1 MLSSTPNRHCL
12 LFAVFALLLS
22 GSPGVAQPTAPH
34 FWQQNDTIV
43 LQNSLIA
50 RQFLWNNGHLIT
62 LSLTDKP
69 RGRHWVM
76 QQPPPDFGPNLA
88 LEATTANF
96 DTATVAA
103 TSVTPRH
110 FRWQV
115 VTHYGAFSLKRIYR
129 VYDSV
134 AMIGLECYVKGR
146 LPRADTPSASAR
158 TTGVENTPTS
168 TDQAL
173 VLDHLALPGWHWE
186 LTTVRFQDV
195 TDRNNTL
202 VQTETNLLFRQDL
215 RLPGNLLLAR
225 DVSGGGQ
232 LVWLKESPLGSHQ
245 LAYPGYDFRLKYD
258 DWSTV
263 GLGIEAH
270 SASEWTRGYG
280 AALGVSGD
288 SKRAS
293 LMLLRE
299 YLKQQRRHRPERDE
313 MIMMNTWGDRG
324 QDGKLRESFA
334 LAELEAAQRLGVTHF
349 QLDDGWQAGL
359 SKNSASQAGE
369 LWDAWPR
376 KSWLPHP
383 ERFPHG
389 LSPVVDKARELDIEL
404 GLWFHPSNAHDYRQW
419 QQDAEV
425 VLDLHRQYGINYFKI
440 DGIELPTQRAETNLR
455 HFFDTVQQVSQGRVV
470 FNLDATAG
478 QRGGYFFFN
487 EYGNIFLENRYTD
500 WANYYPYQ
508 TLRNLW
514 MLARYVPPE
523 DLQIEFLNQWRNP
536 EKYPADDP
544 FAPARYS
551 FDYLFAIT
559 MAGQPLAWLEA
570 TRLPE
575 KAFAAASLVRL
586 YRKHRVA
593 FHRGTILPV
602 GQVPSGR
609 SWTGFQSIGSQRAGY
624 LLIFREGNDQAQQD
638 VATWLEP
645 STLITLT
652 DLRNGEQQQVQTD
665 ADGSLPVA
673 LAQPNS
679 FAFYQY
685 QVLNDSP

>member
-1 MLSSTPNRHCL
+1 MIPLISIRYL
-12 LFAVFALLLS
+12 LITVFALLVNS
-22 GSPGVAQPTAPH
+22 HQGIAQHADTH
-34 FWQQNDTIV
+34 FQQQNDTV
-43 LQNSLIA
+43 TLQNSLIA
-50 RQFLWNNGHLIT
+50 RQFLWNKGHLIT
-62 LSLTDKP
+62 LNLTDKQS
-69 RGRHWVM
+69 GQHWAM
-76 QQPPPDFGPNLA
+76 QQPPPDFGPDLA
-88 LEATTANF
+88 LEATAADF

-103 TSVTPRH
+103 TAVTPRH

-115 VTHYGAFSLKRIYR
+115 VTHYGEFSLKRVYR

-134 AMIGLECYVKGR
+134 AMIGMECYVKGR
-146 LPRADTPSASAR
+146 LPQADTPSVSAR
-158 TTGVENTPTS
+158 TTGVENEQAS
-168 TDQAL
+168 ANQAL
-173 VLDHLALPGWHWE
+173 VFDHLALPGRHWE

-215 RLPGNLLLAR
+215 RLPGNLLSAR
-225 DVSGGGQ
+225 DISGGGQ
-232 LVWLKESPLGSHQ
+232 LIWLKQSPLGSHQ
-245 LAYPGYDFRLKYD
+245 LAYPGYDFGLKYD
-258 DWSTV
+258 DWSMV
-263 GLGIEAH
+263 GLGIEAN
-270 SASEWTRGYG
+270 AKPEWTRGYG
-280 AALGVSGD
+280 TALGVTGNSEQAG
-288 SKRAS
+288 

-299 YLKQQRRHRPERDE
+299 YLKQQRRHQPERDE
-313 MIMMNTWGDRG
+313 MMMMNTWGDRG

-334 LAELEAAQRLGVTHF
+334 LAELEAAQRLGITHF

-359 SKNSASQAGE
+359 SKNSASQAGA

-376 KSWLPHP
+376 ESWLPHP

-389 LSPVVDKARELDIEL
+389 LLPVVDKARELDIKL
-404 GLWFHPSNAHDYRQW
+404 GVWFHPSNAHDYQQW

-514 MLARYVPPE
+514 MLSRYVPPE
-523 DLQIEFLNQWRNP
+523 DLQIEFLNKWRNQ

-544 FAPARYS
+544 FAPAHYS
-551 FDYLFAIT
+551 FDYLFAIA
-559 MAGQPLAWLEA
+559 MVGQPLAWLEA
-570 TRLPE
+570 TRLPDE
-575 KAFAAASLVRL
+575 AFRTASLVRL
-586 YRKHRVA
+586 YQQHNVA

-602 GQVPSGR
+602 GQEPSGR
-609 SWTGFQSIGSQRAGY
+609 SWTGFQSIGDEKQGY
-624 LLIFREGNDQAQQD
+624 LLVFRENNGQAQHN

-645 STLITLT
+645 NTPITLT
-652 DLRNGEQQQVQTD
+652 DLRNGEQQPVQTD
-665 ADGSLPVA
+665 ADGSLLVK
-673 LAQPNS
+673 LDQPNS
-679 FAFYQY
+679 FIFYQY
-685 QVLNDSP
+685 QVSGNSP